1 MVQHE
6 EASAKVQ
13 RQIIEWRRVE
23 LHKIFS
29 EELEEATRMGE
40 IDRNTAEDLQHEYF
54 DCQVRDFFLF
64 QRFLHVTDVKNMKH
78 FKHVIFLSLQDHLEE
93 VLDVVLAN
101 QRYVLAERHA
111 QRKFLVHSLHSL
123 NSLISDTFSFTS
135 GSLDNWFSHI
145 KRSVLNCIV
154 NSSFINLT
162 FNYLKAQSEKE
173 ISL

>member
-1 MVQHE
+1 MEKLHKLKQSQLQYKLLVQHE

-40 IDRNTAEDLQHEYF
+40 IERNTAESLQHEYF
-54 DCQVRDFFLF
+54 DCQVRIFVFLF
-64 QRFLHVTDVKNMKH
+64 ERFLHMIENIKH
-78 FKHVIFLSLQDHLEE
+78 FNFFSNQDHLEE

-123 NSLISDTFSFTS
+123 NDLISDTFSITS
-135 GSLDNWFSHI
+135 GSLDNWFSHV
-145 KRSVLNCIV
+145 KRSVLNCLV
-154 NSSFINLT
+154 HSAL
-162 FNYLKAQSEKE
+162 
-173 ISL
+173 